1 MARLM
6 RLPLLLSIGAALASV
21 PASRRAAA
29 DAPAARV
36 APCTTAT
43 TACEQW
49 IKLGGGPARSMVYS
63 SFPLDKPN
71 AAVTRA
77 LIMVHGANRNADH
90 YFETAI
96 GAAFLAG
103 AMENTIV
110 IAPRL
115 IASPDKPEPNEVLWP
130 NRGDTWRSGG
140 MSPSNPTLSSFD
152 FMDEIVRTL
161 ANKKVFPNLRNIVVA
176 GHSAGGQFVTRYEMA
191 NKVHD
196 AIAALGSTV
205 TYVVANP
212 SSYAWP
218 AAVRPLPSGDADPA
232 TADKEAL
239 GPEGEKVH
247 TQFNYGPFD
256 ATKVANFDHWP
267 SGLEGR
273 AGYTAQMTD
282 DQLKQ
287 QLVERLTTYLLGQ
300 VDVLP
305 LGGFDSSP
313 SAMAQG
319 PTRRARGEAFV
330 KYITETLGAKPNA
343 IIVPECGHND
353 RCIFTTDIVF
363 PVIFPKQERGGG
375 ARESRPPQDR

>member
-1 MARLM
+1 M
-6 RLPLLLSIGAALASV
+6 RPFLLFSIGTALAM
-21 PASRRAAA
+21 
-29 DAPAARV
+29 APAAPV

-49 IKLGGGPARSMVYS
+49 ITLGGGPARSMVYS
-63 SFPLDKPN
+63 SFALDKPN
-71 AAVTRA
+71 AAITRA

-90 YFETAI
+90 YFETATS
-96 GAAFLAG
+96 AAFLAG
-103 AMENTIV
+103 ALENTVV

-115 IASPDKPEPNEVLWP
+115 IAAPDKPEANEVLWP

-140 MSPSNPTLSSFD
+140 MSPSHPMLSSFD

-161 ANKKVFPNLRNIVVA
+161 ANKKVFPNLKNIVVA
-176 GHSAGGQFVTRYEMA
+176 GHSAGGQFATRYEMT

-196 AIAALGSTV
+196 AITALGINI

-218 AAVRPLPSGDADPA
+218 ASVRPLPTGDADPA

-239 GPEGEKVH
+239 GPDGEKLH
-247 TQFNYGPFD
+247 TQFTYGPFD
-256 ATKVANFDHWP
+256 AAKAANFDRWP
-267 SGLEGR
+267 SGLGNR

-282 DQLKQ
+282 DQLRKQ
-287 QLVERLTTYLLGQ
+287 LASRPTTYLLGQ

-330 KYITETLGAKPNA
+330 KYITETLGAKPTA

-363 PVIFPKQERGGG
+363 PAIFPK
-375 ARESRPPQDR
+375 